1 MDICSGVTAVKY
13 LYKYIYKGHDRVVV
27 NISQTKEESTQI
39 DEIKEFQDARW
50 VSSQEAIWRS
60 FEFDLNEISPPVID
74 LHLHLPDQHFVTYWA
89 TEDLQNVLRWD
100 HTSKTMLTEYFFS
113 TCCKSENARKYLY
126 KEFPEH
132 YVWDKRIKYWTK
144 RKKRDV
150 IGRIHRASP
159 MKGERY

>member
-1 MDICSGVTAVKY
+1 MKY

-100 HTSKTMLTEYFFS
+100 HTSKTMLTEYFF
-113 TCCKSENARKYLY
+113 
-126 KEFPEH
+126 
-132 YVWDKRIKYWTK
+132 YVL
-144 RKKRDV
+144 
-150 IGRIHRASP
+150 
-159 MKGERY
+159 